1 MATPNQTLI
10 ELIEAR
16 RIALTPEHGA
26 GWCAEVYGD
35 EDEVQYTGYGLTVD
49 EAITAALSP
58 SARAEDLPHQ
68 GIPGTS
74 FQRLNALAL
83 QGE

>member
-1 MATPNQTLI
+1 MSTSSLSLINLI
-10 ELIEAR
+10 ESR

-26 GWCAEVYGD
+26 GWCAEVYDD
-35 EDEVQYTGYGLTVD
+35 EAHPQYIGYGLTVD

-58 SARAEDLPHQ
+58 ESQAVERCHEM
-68 GIPGTS
+68 PGAS
-74 FQRLNALAL
+74 GQRLSQLAN